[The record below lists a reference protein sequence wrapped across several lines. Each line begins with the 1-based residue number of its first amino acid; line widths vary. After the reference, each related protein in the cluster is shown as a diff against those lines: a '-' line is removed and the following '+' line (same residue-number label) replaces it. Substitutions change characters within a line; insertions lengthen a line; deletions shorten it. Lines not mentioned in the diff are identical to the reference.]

1 MCRLWV
7 GGTMPWL
14 LITPMRQRSRLL
26 PERFPRFLAI
36 VAMVIGIPKHFVPVI
51 NLVFPGPRLW
61 TIDGEAL
68 QLVSW
73 MKY

>member
-1 MCRLWV
+1 MQR
-7 GGTMPWL
+7 L
-14 LITPMRQRSRLL
+14 LISPMRQRSRLL
-26 PERFPRFLAI
+26 PEKLPRFLAI
-36 VAMVIGIPKHFVPVI
+36 VAMVIGIPKHFVLVI
-51 NLVFPGPRLW
+51 NLVFPGPHHW